1 MDFRFWIADCGFWIA
16 DFGFWIFLIDPE
28 NREQKGIKYLVFFSN
43 HEFLTLHRITCTLY
57 LPVF

>member
-1 MDFRFWIADCGFWIA
+1 MDFRFWIA
-16 DFGFWIFLIDPE
+16 DFGFWIFLVDPE

-43 HEFLTLHRITCTLY
+43 HEFLTLHRIPCTLY